1 MNNLNSLILE
11 GSLVKDPD
19 FSQTSKGVPVC
30 SFTIANDRYFKE
42 GSGLEKET
50 SYFNIHAFGKM
61 ADQCKKDGYE
71 GRGVR
76 AVGRLK
82 QERWENAE
90 GQKMSRIVVVAEHV
104 EFRPELARQPAPEKN
119 HTDDYEMS
127 R

>member
-1 MNNLNSLILE
+1 MNNLNSLIIE
-11 GSLVKDPD
+11 GTLVKDPD
-19 FSQTSKGVPVC
+19 LSQTAKGLPVC
-30 SFTIANDRYFKE
+30 SFAIANDRYFKRDNE
-42 GSGLEKET
+42 LEKET
-50 SYFNIHAFGKM
+50 SYFNIQAFGKM

-90 GQKMSRIVVVAEHV
+90 GQKLSRVIVVAEHI
-104 EFRPELARQPAPEKN
+104 EFRPEMVRQPSPEKT
-119 HTDDYEMS
+119 HTDYEMG